1 MLRLALI
8 RHGETDWNREGR
20 IMGWAPV
27 PINATGRAQIERLA
41 ERLASAPIR
50 AIYTSPLQRTAES
63 AAILAAPLGLSP
75 QSDTR
80 WIETKVTGWEGKLW
94 SELEGHPIRERY
106 YAAPNETRLP
116 EGEKLAE
123 VAQRAV
129 AAVTSLIAQH
139 PDEIIAVVTHSDLIR
154 VTISHYIGQ
163 PLPASRQIRIDH
175 GTLSILEIENNV
187 GALRLLNAPPELVR
201 LPSL

>member
-20 IMGWAPV
+20 VMGWAPV

-41 ERLASAPIR
+41 ERLKASDLR
-50 AIYTSPLQRTAES
+50 AIYTSPLPRTTES
-63 AAILAAPLGLSP
+63 AALLASPLGLTP
-75 QSDTR
+75 IPDER

-106 YAAPNETRLP
+106 YATPTETRLP
-116 EGEKLAE
+116 DGEMLAE
-123 VAQRAV
+123 AQQRAV
-129 AAVTSLIAQH
+129 AAVTSLIGQH
-139 PDEIIAVVTHSDLIR
+139 PNDFIAVVTHADLIR
-154 VTISHYIGQ
+154 ATLSHYIGL

-175 GTLSILEIENNV
+175 GSLSILEIDN
-187 GALRLLNAPPELVR
+187 GIGLLRLLNAPPELIR
-201 LPSL
+201 LP

>member
-1 MLRLALI
+1 MLKLALI

-20 IMGWAPV
+20 VMGWAPV

-50 AIYTSPLQRTAES
+50 AVYTSPLQRTTES
-63 AAILAAPLGLSP
+63 AAILAAPLGLTP
-75 QSDTR
+75 IADER

-123 VAQRAV
+123 VQARAV
-129 AAVTSLIAQH
+129 AAVTSLIGQH
-139 PDEIIAVVTHSDLIR
+139 ADEMIAVVTHSDLIR
-154 VTISHYIGQ
+154 ATISHYIGQ
-163 PLPASRQIRIDH
+163 PLSAARTIRINH
-175 GTLSILEIENNV
+175 ATLSILEIEQGA
-187 GALRLLNAPPELVR
+187 GALRLLNTPPELVR
-201 LPSL
+201 LPSG